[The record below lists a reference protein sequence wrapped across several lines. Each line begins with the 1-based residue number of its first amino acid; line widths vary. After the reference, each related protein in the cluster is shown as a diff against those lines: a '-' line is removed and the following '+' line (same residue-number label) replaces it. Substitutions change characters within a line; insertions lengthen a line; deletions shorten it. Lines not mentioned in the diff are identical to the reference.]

1 MPSPLAPALAGKL
14 ARAHAEGA
22 AEARRAQQ
30 EQLEA
35 AQAEAAAARAEA
47 AAAQARAAAAQAAAE
62 EASAARA
69 QEAQARGPRHEP
81 MLDLD
86 SQPEPPGGRT
96 GGGAAAGSNGGDGG
110 EATEAAADRE
120 FNFRLLALR
129 QYTDTKRDYAGK
141 GAKNQWNWRVHRTN
155 PGRGQDLCG
164 DVLKLMKGAKK
175 QDVWRPTYVTFVA
188 ADGNEEDGEDSGGL
202 TSEAHSVFWREV
214 TAAPY
219 ARTELEP
226 GTSRA
231 VSMLP
236 LTNGLCLGTGAACS
250 LMGCPRPT
258 RPWRR

>member
-1 MPSPLAPALAGKL
+1 MQPRLGRRLPRHRRGRRRRRRRQRRRVRRGRRRPRPGDPGTSPCWTWIPS
-14 ARAHAEGA
+14 RS
-22 AEARRAQQ
+22 RRAD
-30 EQLEA
+30 
-35 AQAEAAAARAEA
+35 
-47 AAAQARAAAAQAAAE
+47 ARAAAPLAAA
-62 EASAARA
+62 
-69 QEAQARGPRHEP
+69 
-81 MLDLD
+81 
-86 SQPEPPGGRT
+86 
-96 GGGAAAGSNGGDGG
+96 GGDGG

-175 QDVWRPTYVTFVA
+175 QDVWRPTYMTFVA

-231 VSMLP
+231 VSTLP
-236 LTNGLCLGTGAACS
+236 LTNGLCLGTGAAFS
-250 LMGCPRPT
+250 LMGCPSPT